1 MNDYRIAAVLSAVFA
16 GLTAV
21 LAKKGVEGVPGN
33 LALAIR
39 VTVVVLF
46 AWILVLVSR
55 ETDLRAVP
63 RAAWGW
69 LALSGVGTGLSWL
82 FYFRALKGGPVSVV
96 APIDKLSFVIAVALG
111 LVILRER
118 PNPNVLVGAAVVALG
133 VGIALRG

>member
-1 MNDYRIAAVLSAVFA
+1 MNDYRVAAVLSALFA

-39 VTVVVLF
+39 VSVVVLF
-46 AWILVLVSR
+46 AWVLVLVSR

-96 APIDKLSFVIAVALG
+96 APIDKLSFVVAVALG
-111 LVILRER
+111 LLVLRER
-118 PNPNVLVGAAVVALG
+118 PSPNVLAGAAVVALG

>member
-1 MNDYRIAAVLSAVFA
+1 M
-16 GLTAV
+16 
-21 LAKKGVEGVPGN
+21 
-33 LALAIR
+33 
-39 VTVVVLF
+39 TVVVLF

-96 APIDKLSFVIAVALG
+96 APIDKLSFVLAVVLG
-111 LVILRER
+111 IVILRER
-118 PNPNVLVGAAVVALG
+118 PSPNVLVGAAVVALG